1 MGESQSHS
9 LSTVSGDETSNIL
22 LSIEQLSRLRSS
34 LKPRELTP
42 EVFPPDLDVLKFD
55 PYGKFE
61 IRSHMPMAMRI
72 FWGLFCLPHYILF
85 LGLIGVILFR
95 SSLVGGIVGVLLWI
109 WRNYLGS
116 YVSINQTAKKYSL
129 FMPAAVSW
137 YNNSPE
143 IKIQSIFKGNKWIT
157 TLLIA
162 NQVVVERQSDTKIDY
177 KDLEEFTRSLKWRL
191 GDIIEIAEGVFI
203 SP

>member
-1 MGESQSHS
+1 
-9 LSTVSGDETSNIL
+9 
-22 LSIEQLSRLRSS
+22 
-34 LKPRELTP
+34 
-42 EVFPPDLDVLKFD
+42 
-55 PYGKFE
+55 
-61 IRSHMPMAMRI
+61 
-72 FWGLFCLPHYILF
+72 
-85 LGLIGVILFR
+85 
-95 SSLVGGIVGVLLWI
+95 
-109 WRNYLGS
+109 
-116 YVSINQTAKKYSL
+116 
-129 FMPAAVSW
+129 MPAAVSW